1 MHDNHQ
7 SQEHKKSGVITTQ
20 ETRSTLSKV
29 QRHVFDCSNKGKIFH
44 KIFVKVKHNQLR

>member
-29 QRHVFDCSNKGKIFH
+29 QRHV
-44 KIFVKVKHNQLR
+44 L